1 MDIKKIQELVG
12 KEKEV
17 IVCTVDGVERK
28 ILTESIRLDLDMEH
42 IYLKKLKIHKDNIV
56 RIKKVQSEKDK
67 WIQFALSN
75 KEKKNEKAIIVGEDY
90 QVTGRVVGFDENEA
104 LIECVGFLGLV
115 FVKLSKITS
124 IY

>member
-17 IVCTVDGVERK
+17 IVCTVDGIERK

>member
-17 IVCTVDGVERK
+17 IICTTDGIERK

-90 QVTGRVVGFDENEA
+90 QVTGRVVRFDENEV
-104 LIECVGFLGLV
+104 LIECVGFFGLV

>member
-17 IVCTVDGVERK
+17 IVCTIDGIERK

-67 WIQFALSN
+67 WIQFTLSN
-75 KEKKNEKAIIVGEDY
+75 KMENEEKAIIVGEDY
-90 QVTGRVVGFDENEA
+90 QVTGRVIELNKDEA
-104 LIECVGFLGLV
+104 IVECVGFLGLV
-115 FVKLSKITS
+115 FVKLSEITS

>member
-17 IVCTVDGVERK
+17 IICTTDGIERK

-67 WIQFALSN
+67 WIQFTLSN
-75 KEKKNEKAIIVGEDY
+75 KMENKEKAVIVGEDY
-90 QVTGRVVGFDENEA
+90 QITGRVVGFDENEVS
-104 LIECVGFLGLV
+104 IECVGFLGLV

>member
-17 IVCTVDGVERK
+17 IVCTIDGIERK
-28 ILTESIRLDLDMEH
+28 ILTESIRLDLDMEN

-67 WIQFALSN
+67 WIQSALSN
-75 KEKKNEKAIIVGEDY
+75 KEKKNEKAIIVGEGY
-90 QVTGRVVGFDENEA
+90 QFTGRVVTFDENEA
-104 LIECVGFLGLV
+104 LIECVDFLGLV
-115 FVKLSKITS
+115 LVKLSTITS

>member
-17 IVCTVDGVERK
+17 IICTTDG
-28 ILTESIRLDLDMEH
+28 
-42 IYLKKLKIHKDNIV
+42 
-56 RIKKVQSEKDK
+56 RIKKVRGEKDK
-67 WIQFALSN
+67 WIHFALSN
-75 KEKKNEKAIIVGEDY
+75 KMENKEKAIIVGEDY
-90 QVTGRVVGFDENEA
+90 QVTGRVVGFGENGV
-104 LIECVGFLGLV
+104 LIECVGFFGLV

>member
-56 RIKKVQSEKDK
+56 RIKKVQSEK
-67 WIQFALSN
+67 
-75 KEKKNEKAIIVGEDY
+75 G
-90 QVTGRVVGFDENEA
+90 
-104 LIECVGFLGLV
+104 
-115 FVKLSKITS
+115 
-124 IY
+124 

>member
-1 MDIKKIQELVG
+1 MGIKKIQELVG

-17 IVCTVDGVERK
+17 IVCTVDGIERK

-67 WIQFALSN
+67 WIQFASLN

-90 QVTGRVVGFDENEA
+90 QVTGRVVGFDENEV

-115 FVKLSKITS
+115 YIKLSKITS

>member
-17 IVCTVDGVERK
+17 IVCTIDGIERK

-90 QVTGRVVGFDENEA
+90 QVTGRVVGFDENEV
-104 LIECVGFLGLV
+104 LIECVGFSALV
-115 FVKLSKITS
+115 SINLSNITS

>member
-17 IVCTVDGVERK
+17 IVCTVDGIERK

-90 QVTGRVVGFDENEA
+90 QVTGRVVGFDENEV

>member
-17 IVCTVDGVERK
+17 IVCTVDGIERK
-28 ILTESIRLDLDMEH
+28 ILTESKRLDLDMEH

-67 WIQFALSN
+67 WIQFTLSN

-90 QVTGRVVGFDENEA
+90 QVTGRVVGFDENEV

>member
-17 IVCTVDGVERK
+17 IVCTIDGIERK
-28 ILTESIRLDLDMEH
+28 ILAESIRLDLDMEH

-56 RIKKVQSEKDK
+56 RIKKVQSEKDE
-67 WIQFALSN
+67 WIQFALST

-104 LIECVGFLGLV
+104 SIECVGFLGLV

>member
-17 IVCTVDGVERK
+17 IVCTIDGIERK

-75 KEKKNEKAIIVGEDY
+75 KEKKNEKAIIVGKGY
-90 QVTGRVVGFDENEA
+90 QFTGRVVTFDENEA
-104 LIECVGFLGLV
+104 LIECVDFLGLV
-115 FVKLSKITS
+115 LVKLSTITS

>member
-17 IVCTVDGVERK
+17 IVCTVDGIERK

-67 WIQFALSN
+67 WIQFTLSN

>member
-42 IYLKKLKIHKDNIV
+42 IYSKKLKIHKDNIV

-90 QVTGRVVGFDENEA
+90 QVTGRVVGFDENEV

>member
-1 MDIKKIQELVG
+1 MDIKKIQELVC

-17 IVCTVDGVERK
+17 IVCTVDGIERK

-90 QVTGRVVGFDENEA
+90 QVTGRVVGFDENEV

>member
-17 IVCTVDGVERK
+17 IICTTDGIERK

-67 WIQFALSN
+67 WIQFTLSN
-75 KEKKNEKAIIVGEDY
+75 KMENKEKAIIVGEDY
-90 QVTGRVVGFDENEA
+90 QVTGRVIYSDKDEA
-104 LIECVGFLGLV
+104 LVECVGFSALV
-115 FVKLSKITS
+115 FIKLSKITS

>member
-12 KEKEV
+12 KKKEV

-28 ILTESIRLDLDMEH
+28 ILTKSIRLDLDMEH

-56 RIKKVQSEKDK
+56 RIKKVQCEKDK
-67 WIQFALSN
+67 WIRFTLSN
-75 KEKKNEKAIIVGEDY
+75 KMKNEEKVIIVGEDY

-104 LIECVGFLGLV
+104 LIECVGFSALV
-115 FVKLSKITS
+115 SINLSNIKS

>member
-17 IVCTVDGVERK
+17 IVCTIDGIERK

-67 WIQFALSN
+67 WIQSALSN
-75 KEKKNEKAIIVGEDY
+75 KEKKNEKAIIVGEGY
-90 QVTGRVVGFDENEA
+90 QFTGRVVTFDENEA
-104 LIECVGFLGLV
+104 LIECVDFLGLV
-115 FVKLSKITS
+115 LVKLSTITS

>member
-1 MDIKKIQELVG
+1 MAKK
-12 KEKEV
+12 KEV

-28 ILTESIRLDLDMEH
+28 ILTKSIRLDLDMEH

-67 WIQFALSN
+67 WIRFTLSN
-75 KEKKNEKAIIVGEDY
+75 KMKNEEKVIIVGEDY

-104 LIECVGFLGLV
+104 LIECVGFSALV
-115 FVKLSKITS
+115 SINLSNIKS

>member
-17 IVCTVDGVERK
+17 IVCTIDGIERK

-67 WIQFALSN
+67 RIHFALSN
-75 KEKKNEKAIIVGEDY
+75 KMENKEKAIIVGEGF
-90 QVTGRVVGFDENEA
+90 QVIGKIVDLSDELVA
-104 LIECVGFLGLV
+104 IDCIEFATLPCIY
-115 FVKLSKITS
+115 LSKITS

>member
-12 KEKEV
+12 KKKEV

-28 ILTESIRLDLDMEH
+28 ILTKSIRLDLDMEH

-67 WIQFALSN
+67 WIRFTLSN
-75 KEKKNEKAIIVGEDY
+75 KMKNEEKVIIVGEDY

-104 LIECVGFLGLV
+104 LIECVGFSALV
-115 FVKLSKITS
+115 SINLSNIKS

>member
-17 IVCTVDGVERK
+17 IVCTIDGIERK

-90 QVTGRVVGFDENEA
+90 QVTGRVVGIDENEA

>member
-17 IVCTVDGVERK
+17 IVCTVDGIERK

-90 QVTGRVVGFDENEA
+90 QVTGRVVGFDENEV
-104 LIECVGFLGLV
+104 LIECVGFFGLV

>member
-90 QVTGRVVGFDENEA
+90 QVTGRVVGFDENEV

>member
-17 IVCTVDGVERK
+17 IVCTVDGIERK
-28 ILTESIRLDLDMEH
+28 ILTKSIRLDLDMEH

-115 FVKLSKITS
+115 LVKLSTITS

>member
-17 IVCTVDGVERK
+17 IVYTVDGIERK
-28 ILTESIRLDLDMEH
+28 ILAESIKLDLDMEH
-42 IYLKKLKIHKDNIV
+42 VYLKKLKIHKDNIV

-67 WIQFALSN
+67 WIQFALLN
-75 KEKKNEKAIIVGEDY
+75 KKKKNEKAIIVGEDC

-104 LIECVGFLGLV
+104 LIECVGFLDLV

>member
-17 IVCTVDGVERK
+17 IVCTIDGIERK
-28 ILTESIRLDLDMEH
+28 ILTESIKLDLDMEH

-75 KEKKNEKAIIVGEDY
+75 KEKKNEKAIIVGKGY
-90 QVTGRVVGFDENEA
+90 QFTGRVVTFDENEA
-104 LIECVGFLGLV
+104 LIECVDFSGLV
-115 FVKLSKITS
+115 LVKLSTITS